1 MLAQL
6 LNRLNVWFEGL
17 PDRLRPR
24 RRWIWIW
31 FVILTLAVSGGGY
44 WVKFDMTLDA
54 YFQDD
59 DPMKQN
65 LDRFRMIFGSDES
78 SYVIYRAKDGDIFSD
93 ASLRAVRG
101 IQEDLQQY
109 RLKLSSGESHPLDHI
124 ADVQTLLNAS
134 YMEATEDALISR
146 KFIGD
151 RLPETDAE
159 REGLRKAALEH
170 PDYPLLYL
178 SEDSQYG
185 GLMIRTDFGT
195 TLKHEAEEASG
206 IEAVAADSTEED
218 YGFDSEEDTLLDLS
232 GDEIE
237 VAHVGRTEGLP
248 EFQATEMEDYVT
260 FSEALY
266 EILNKPEYTEH
277 LEYHPVGMAEIMHF
291 MMEMMMTELGLVS
304 GGSILLILL
313 TLALLFRSFSGMVWP
328 TLLVILTSLWV
339 VGAVGWTGMEMS
351 SMITILVYLILA
363 VGVADSVHVLSGYLF
378 FRNQGES
385 HEQALRSTFRTSGL
399 ACLLTSITTGIGL
412 TALLFV
418 PIVPIQTFGL
428 FAAIGVL
435 LAFCFTIFLLPL
447 MLDLWSPF
455 HRSYFQEVLKSLQEV
470 LKSLDTFVK
479 SLDALLKRRL
489 GVFWFSLRVIFK
501 IFGILWFS
509 LRVIFKIFGI
519 LWYPFRI
526 LWYPFR
532 ILFRRRENKP
542 HIVQRVLR
550 YVEPL
555 SHRYPWTVT
564 LVFSAMGAVLLVGAF
579 RVHVDSNF
587 VNIIK
592 EGASLRTT
600 YELVD
605 RVMSGTNNM
614 QILINANQ
622 PEALRDPEMLKAM
635 DDLQR
640 HLEETY
646 PHLVTRS
653 HSLVDITKDSFR
665 TLNEGRQEMYRIPE
679 DPAVLGNTL
688 FMFNNANPKDRRRV
702 VTDDYAM
709 GQISVSLRNAG
720 SHEYS
725 VLIREV
731 ETWATQRFQPLKTHY
746 PELEI
751 GATGTLALMMM
762 LTDYISWS
770 QIKSFG
776 LALVVISVLLLLVFG
791 SFRAGLV
798 ALFPNL
804 FPILTIFG
812 LMGWFG
818 IPLDADTLLVA
829 PITIGI
835 AVDDTIHFLTHYRTE
850 FVQHGDARRAVIQS
864 FRETGQAITFTS
876 IILSLGFLIFLFS
889 SHNGLSNF
897 GVMSA
902 VAFFTAV
909 LADLFLL
916 PSLCLLTGLRFG
928 KEAPTV
934 ASQETEIPATTP

>member
-1 MLAQL
+1 MQESEWRSLTPECFSIESNPHALLDTASCEESDPKEIEEITMLAQL
-6 LNRLNVWFEGL
+6 LNHLNVWFEGL

-24 RRWIWIW
+24 RRSIWIG
-31 FVILTLAVSGGGY
+31 FVLLTLVIAGGGY

-59 DPMKQN
+59 DPMKRN

-93 ASLRAVRG
+93 ASLQAVRG

-109 RLKLSSGESHPLDHI
+109 RLKLGSGESHPLDHI

-134 YMEATEDALISR
+134 YMEATKDALIAR

-151 RLPETDAE
+151 RFPETDAE
-159 REGLRKAALEH
+159 RERLRQAALEH

-195 TLKHEAEEASG
+195 TLKHETGEASG

-218 YGFDSEEDTLLDLS
+218 YGFDREEDTLLDLS

-248 EFQATEMEDYVT
+248 EFQATEMEEYVS

-277 LEYHPVGMAEIMHF
+277 LEYHPVGMPAIVHAML
-291 MMEMMMTELGLVS
+291 EMMMTELGIISV
-304 GGSILLILL
+304 GSLLLILV

-328 TLLVILTSLWV
+328 TLLVILTLLWV

-363 VGVADSVHVLSGYLF
+363 VGVADSVHILSGYLF
-378 FRNQGES
+378 FRNQGEG
-385 HEQALRSTFRTSGL
+385 HEQALRSTFHKSGL
-399 ACLLTSITTGIGL
+399 ACLITSITTGIGL

-455 HRSYFQEVLKSLQEV
+455 S
-470 LKSLDTFVK
+470 T
-479 SLDALLKRRL
+479 KRAESIPQ
-489 GVFWFSLRVIFK
+489 G
-501 IFGILWFS
+501 G
-509 LRVIFKIFGI
+509 
-519 LWYPFRI
+519 
-526 LWYPFR
+526 
-532 ILFRRRENKP
+532 KP
-542 HIVQRVLR
+542 HVVQRVLR

-555 SHRYPWTVT
+555 SHRHPWTVT
-564 LVFSAMGAVLLVGAF
+564 VLFVVLGVALLPGLF
-579 RVHVDSNF
+579 RVHVDSNL

-592 EGASLRTT
+592 EGFPLRTT

-622 PEALRDPEMLKAM
+622 PDALRDPEMLKAM

-725 VLIREV
+725 VLIREF
-731 ETWATQRFQPLKTHY
+731 EAWAAQRFQPLQARY

-751 GATGTLALMMM
+751 SATGTLALMML

-776 LALVVISVLLLLVFG
+776 LALAVISVLLLLVFG

-812 LMGWFG
+812 LMGWLG

-850 FVQHGDARRAVIQS
+850 VVQHGDPRRAVVQS

-902 VAFFTAV
+902 VAFFTAL

-934 ASQETEIPATTP
+934 ASQETGISATTP

>member
-6 LNRLNVWFEGL
+6 LNHLNVWFEGL

-24 RRWIWIW
+24 RHAIWLG
-31 FVILTLAVSGGGY
+31 VVLLTLVIAGGGY

-93 ASLRAVRG
+93 ASLRAVRS

-109 RLKLSSGESHPLDHI
+109 RLKLESGASHPLDHI

-134 YMEATEDALISR
+134 YMEATEDALIAR

-151 RLPETDAE
+151 RFPQTEAE
-159 REGLRKAALEH
+159 RDSLRKAAQEH

-185 GLMIRTDFGT
+185 GIIIRTDFGT
-195 TLKHEAEEASG
+195 HLKPKAEE
-206 IEAVAADSTEED
+206 DSTTATAVEGSTTDD
-218 YGFDSEEDTLLDLS
+218 YGFGSEEDTLLDLS
-232 GDEIE
+232 GTKIE
-237 VAHVGRTEGLP
+237 VVHVGRTEGLP
-248 EFQATEMEDYVT
+248 EFQATEMEEYVS
-260 FSEALY
+260 FAEALY
-266 EILNKPEYTEH
+266 EILNKPEYTKH

-291 MMEMMMTELGLVS
+291 MMDMMMTELVFIAV
-304 GGSILLILL
+304 GSILLILL

-328 TLLVILTSLWV
+328 TLLVVITTLWV
-339 VGAVGWTGMEMS
+339 IGGVGWTGMEMS
-351 SMITILVYLILA
+351 SMVSILVYVILA
-363 VGVADSVHVLSGYLF
+363 VGVADAVHILSGYLF
-378 FRNQGES
+378 FRNQGEA
-385 HEQALRSTFRTSGL
+385 HERALRSTFRKSGL
-399 ACLLTSITTGIGL
+399 ACLLTSITTSIGL

-428 FAAIGVL
+428 FASIGVL
-435 LAFCFTIFLLPL
+435 LALGFTIFLLPL

-455 HRSYFQEVLKSLQEV
+455 SK
-470 LKSLDTFVK
+470 
-479 SLDALLKRRL
+479 KRAASVVQ
-489 GVFWFSLRVIFK
+489 G
-501 IFGILWFS
+501 G
-509 LRVIFKIFGI
+509 
-519 LWYPFRI
+519 
-526 LWYPFR
+526 
-532 ILFRRRENKP
+532 KP
-542 HIVQRVLR
+542 HVVQRVLR
-550 YVEPL
+550 LVEPL

-564 LVFSAMGAVLLVGAF
+564 LVFSVMGAVLLVGAF
-579 RVHVDSNF
+579 RIHVDSNL

-622 PEALRDPEMLKAM
+622 TDALRDPEMLKAM
-635 DDLQR
+635 ADLQR
-640 HLEETY
+640 HLEEIY
-646 PHLVTRS
+646 PHLVTRT

-665 TLNEGRQEMYRIPE
+665 ALNEGRQEMYHLPE

-725 VLIREV
+725 QVIAAV
-731 ETWATQRFQPLKTHY
+731 EAWATQRFAPLQTNY
-746 PELEI
+746 PDLEV
-751 GATGTLALMMM
+751 GVTGTLALMMK

-791 SFRAGLV
+791 SVRAGLV

-804 FPILTIFG
+804 FPILSIFG
-812 LMGWFG
+812 LMGWLG
-818 IPLDADTLLVA
+818 IPLDTDTLLVA

-850 FVQHGDARRAVIQS
+850 VVQHGDLKRAVIQS

-902 VAFFTAV
+902 VAFFVAV
-909 LADLFLL
+909 FADLFLL

-928 KEAPTV
+928 
-934 ASQETEIPATTP
+934 QEPEPVRAGHTREPAV

>member
-6 LNRLNVWFEGL
+6 LNLLNIWFGEL
-17 PDRLRPR
+17 PDRLRSR
-24 RRWIWIW
+24 RRWIWG
-31 FVILTLAVSGGGY
+31 VVVLLTLVLAGGNY

-54 YFQDD
+54 YFQQD

-78 SYVIYRAKDGDIFSD
+78 SYVIYRAKDGDIFSA
-93 ASLRAVRG
+93 ASLQAVRG

-109 RLKLSSGESHPLDHI
+109 RLKLESGASHPLDHI
-124 ADVQTLLNAS
+124 VDVQTLLNVS
-134 YMEATEDALISR
+134 YMEATEDALIAR

-151 RLPETDAE
+151 RIPQANVE
-159 REGLRKAALEH
+159 RERLRNAALAH

-185 GLMIRTDFGT
+185 GIMIRTDFGT
-195 TLKHEAEEASG
+195 LLK
-206 IEAVAADSTEED
+206 ADSEADSGEGSAED
-218 YGFDSEEDTLLDLS
+218 DFGFGGEDEALLDLS
-232 GDEIE
+232 RDEIE
-237 VAHVGRTEGLP
+237 VVHVGRTEGLP
-248 EFQATEMEDYVT
+248 EFQATEMEEYVS
-260 FSEALY
+260 FADAVY
-266 EILNKPEYTEH
+266 EILHQPEYAAH
-277 LEYHPVGMAEIMHF
+277 LEYFPVGMPDIMHF
-291 MMEMMMTELGLVS
+291 MMDMMMTELGLISV
-304 GGSILLILL
+304 GSLLLILL
-313 TLALLFRSFSGMVWP
+313 ALALLFRSFSGMVWP
-328 TLLVILTSLWV
+328 TLIVILTTLWV

-351 SMITILVYLILA
+351 SMITILVYVILA
-363 VGVADSVHVLSGYLF
+363 VGVADAVHILSGYLF
-378 FRNQGES
+378 FRNQGQD
-385 HEQALRSTFRTSGL
+385 HEQALRSTFHKSGL

-435 LAFCFTIFLLPL
+435 LAFCFTVFLLPL

-455 HRSYFQEVLKSLQEV
+455 SK
-470 LKSLDTFVK
+470 
-479 SLDALLKRRL
+479 KRAAATAQGGKL
-489 GVFWFSLRVIFK
+489 HL
-501 IFGILWFS
+501 
-509 LRVIFKIFGI
+509 
-519 LWYPFRI
+519 
-526 LWYPFR
+526 
-532 ILFRRRENKP
+532 
-542 HIVQRVLR
+542 VQRVLR
-550 YVEPL
+550 TVEPL
-555 SHRYPWTVT
+555 SHRYPRTVT
-564 LVFSAMGAVLLVGAF
+564 LVFFAAGAVLLVGAF
-579 RVHVDSNF
+579 RVHVDSNL

-592 EGASLRTT
+592 EGVSLRTT
-600 YELVD
+600 YEVVD

-622 PEALRDPEMLKAM
+622 PEALRNPEMLKAM
-635 DDLQR
+635 DDLQQ
-640 HLEETY
+640 HLEATY
-646 PHLVTRS
+646 PHLVTRT

-665 TLNEGRQEMYRIPE
+665 TLNEGRPAFYRIPE
-679 DPAVLGNTL
+679 NPAVLGNTL

-709 GQISVSLRNAG
+709 GQVSVSLRNTG

-725 VLIREV
+725 ELIREV
-731 ETWATQRFQPLKTHY
+731 DAWAAERFRPLKVTY
-746 PELEI
+746 PDLEI
-751 GATGTLALMMM
+751 GSTGTLALMM
-762 LTDYISWS
+762 LLSDYISWS

-776 LALVVISVLLLLVFG
+776 LALGVISLLLLLVFG

-798 ALFPNL
+798 ALFPNV

-812 LMGWFG
+812 LMGWLG
-818 IPLDADTLLVA
+818 IPLDTDTLLAA

-850 FVQHGDARRAVIQS
+850 VVQHGDPKRAVIQA
-864 FRETGQAITFTS
+864 FREAGQAITFTS

-902 VAFFTAV
+902 IAFFAAV

-928 KEAPTV
+928 K
-934 ASQETEIPATTP
+934 QATTKAVPA